1 MAVSLDVSGNSTQ
14 MHYFKLTIEESARSN
29 ITTKLTLVND
39 AWTINDLNMTTI
51 CKSVPDTGTNC
62 NCTQNH
68 RWSDEVCQSNQMC
81 CGTQTCIF
89 PQSPSHMCVSENTVS
104 IQGAITLKGL
114 QYQGCLAKN
123 TTEEFAKCNK
133 NLSETM
139 NRVFSTLRGF
149 DILTITNYSVGSI
162 IANFEVSIVSNSLQQ
177 DLIAKSNQLTKN
189 LSALLNMETTGV
201 VHLKMPSN
209 PVCYDSLFI
218 LMCSSQEDLNT
229 VPVWQLKKEGKIY
242 EITTGTESEVMA
254 TTRGANVTLRKITEL
269 WKGEYTC
276 TYTQGLTQEVTI
288 LHKASAVMDVSL
300 LPKIDITTEPQF
312 PRCKPNTD
320 LVKVRVICD
329 IGNEDN
335 ENYTVNWTSQ
345 NIMADIISVKPSSSS
360 GSSVHVGDTAVNC
373 MNPSVIPQVTCTFT
387 NRCNQSRSASVGITI
402 IYEKDQFCVA
412 EGDWKDTKAG
422 YTAEI
427 KCMNATGKRQR
438 KCTAGTPETWENE
451 VSACVNSDLAGVL
464 QSANIVDVGLGS
476 YDTNAANV
484 LSRLQNATNKTDT
497 INTFANVN
505 ASVHVLVSLSHK
517 LQSIN
522 NDSAVNDLLE
532 SSSNMLESSLE
543 QSWKSNPNKD
553 NLSLAEIYLDSVE
566 QLIDGTSITTVKK
579 KTNIEVA
586 ACSKPN
592 CTNTVF
598 NVSVSLGNSDAQ
610 NVTTAGFKQLE
621 NYWPTSDDERTPNSI
636 IVSTTTDNKQLDSV
650 ELQIDFQLLKPRPRN
665 VRIDCV
671 AWDNATRTWS
681 PHGCKWQGSS
691 NEGRC
696 VCNHLSSFAILM
708 SRSQVKVPGINEM
721 TYAGLSVS
729 ILSLAI
735 SLVIEVIVWSAVVKT
750 SNSHVRHTAHINI
763 CLVLLIADC
772 CFLGSSDPNN
782 ISEIWCKTLVVLK
795 HFCYLSMFFWMLSLS
810 VMLLHQTV
818 FMFHH
823 VSKNNY
829 LRFSLVLGYVC
840 PFLIVTITALAN
852 NGGAEGLYY
861 SRDTCWLIY
870 DGLLKGSI
878 HTFFIPVGVIVF
890 INIFSMGVVILKLL
904 DHPVSTENF
913 VEKTATRTVI
923 RSVILYT
930 PIFGVTWLFGF
941 GVMALDLTSGNI
953 TFAVHYAFTLLNAF
967 QVWSI

>member
-1 MAVSLDVSGNSTQ
+1 
-14 MHYFKLTIEESARSN
+14 
-29 ITTKLTLVND
+29 
-39 AWTINDLNMTTI
+39 
-51 CKSVPDTGTNC
+51 
-62 NCTQNH
+62 
-68 RWSDEVCQSNQMC
+68 
-81 CGTQTCIF
+81 
-89 PQSPSHMCVSENTVS
+89 
-104 IQGAITLKGL
+104 
-114 QYQGCLAKN
+114 
-123 TTEEFAKCNK
+123 
-133 NLSETM
+133 
-139 NRVFSTLRGF
+139 
-149 DILTITNYSVGSI
+149 
-162 IANFEVSIVSNSLQQ
+162 
-177 DLIAKSNQLTKN
+177 
-189 LSALLNMETTGV
+189 METTGV

-329 IGNEDN
+329 I
-335 ENYTVNWTSQ
+335 
-345 NIMADIISVKPSSSS
+345 
-360 GSSVHVGDTAVNC
+360 
-373 MNPSVIPQVTCTFT
+373 
-387 NRCNQSRSASVGITI
+387 
-402 IYEKDQFCVA
+402 EKDQFCVA

-750 SNSHVRHTAHINI
+750 SNSHVRHT
-763 CLVLLIADC
+763 
-772 CFLGSSDPNN
+772 
-782 ISEIWCKTLVVLK
+782 
-795 HFCYLSMFFWMLSLS
+795 
-810 VMLLHQTV
+810 
-818 FMFHH
+818 
-823 VSKNNY
+823 
-829 LRFSLVLGYVC
+829 
-840 PFLIVTITALAN
+840 
-852 NGGAEGLYY
+852 
-861 SRDTCWLIY
+861 
-870 DGLLKGSI
+870 
-878 HTFFIPVGVIVF
+878 
-890 INIFSMGVVILKLL
+890 
-904 DHPVSTENF
+904 
-913 VEKTATRTVI
+913 TRE
-923 RSVILYT
+923 
-930 PIFGVTWLFGF
+930 
-941 GVMALDLTSGNI
+941 A
-953 TFAVHYAFTLLNAF
+953 LLNHFKKKATA
-967 QVWSI
+967 SSTDSTTKLDSTSM